1 MPQHIYELTFME
13 RYRRS
18 APSANFPKNTK
29 SAFVPDAVEIER
41 CEYVLLRTTKRIQ
54 YFVRVQEVRVN
65 SSEISLKLLPELP
78 EEIDFLRSLKV
89 WNGDDI
95 ALAHQE
101 YATWVKPLSVAKTS
115 SGWAITLK
123 QSDEQGIHNEKP
135 FGDLVGD
142 QIAELRAKRILLDD
156 KLGPATPWLGEY
168 RVRNGLSLQY
178 PNGLEVHESPIPQ
191 LYQTFRETPQQFK
204 KFAHL
209 ASVLFLK
216 LTHTV
221 EEILQLELE
230 LQESAEFPVPLNG
243 GYWHPRYQK
252 MQKGA
257 ALKVRFKGRRHQYF
271 PIRDATILEFDGICP
286 LTHQNED
293 DNTGEPNSINS
304 IR

>member
-13 RYRRS
+13 RYRKS
-18 APSANFPKNTK
+18 ALSTNPRDDTK
-29 SAFVPDAVEIER
+29 STFVPNTVEIER

-54 YFVRVQEVRVN
+54 YFVRVQEVCLN
-65 SSEISLKLLPELP
+65 SSEIFLKLLPELP
-78 EEIDFLRSLKV
+78 EEIDFLHSLKV
-89 WNGDDI
+89 WDGDDI
-95 ALAHQE
+95 AFAHRE
-101 YATWVKPLSVAKTS
+101 YATWVTPRSVAKTS
-115 SGWAITLK
+115 SGWAVTLK
-123 QSDEQGIHNEKP
+123 QSDEQGTHNEKP

-191 LYQTFRETPQQFK
+191 LYRAFQETPQQFK

-209 ASVLFLK
+209 VSVLFLK

-230 LQESAEFPVPLNG
+230 LQESMEFPFPLNG
-243 GYWHPRYQK
+243 GYWHPHYQK

-271 PIRDATILEFDGICP
+271 PIRDATILEFEGICP
-286 LTHQNED
+286 LTHQNEG
-293 DNTGEPNSINS
+293 DNGDEPNSINPL
-304 IR
+304 R

>member
-1 MPQHIYELTFME
+1 MPQHVYELTLMQ
-13 RYRRS
+13 RYQGAAS
-18 APSANFPKNTK
+18 STNFCNHTK
-29 SAFVPDAVEIER
+29 GTFLPDTTESEP

-54 YFVRVQEVRVN
+54 YFVRMQEVCVN
-65 SSEISLKLLPELP
+65 SSEIFLKLLPESD
-78 EEIDFLRSLKV
+78 EEIDFLHSLKA

-95 ALAHQE
+95 AFAHRE
-101 YATWVKPLSVAKTS
+101 YATWVAPQSVIETS
-115 SGWAITLK
+115 SGWEITLK
-123 QSDEQGIHNEKP
+123 KSDKQGIHNEKP

-142 QIAELRAKRILLDD
+142 QIAELRAKRILLND

-168 RVRNGLSLQY
+168 RIRNGLSLQY

-191 LYQTFRETPQQFK
+191 LYRAFRETPQQFK

-209 ASVLFLK
+209 VSVLFLK

-230 LQESAEFPVPLNG
+230 LQEATEFPVPING
-243 GYWHPRYQK
+243 GYPHPRYQR

-271 PIRDATILEFDGICP
+271 PIRAATILEFEGICP

-293 DNTGEPNSINS
+293 ENGDALSL
-304 IR
+304 R